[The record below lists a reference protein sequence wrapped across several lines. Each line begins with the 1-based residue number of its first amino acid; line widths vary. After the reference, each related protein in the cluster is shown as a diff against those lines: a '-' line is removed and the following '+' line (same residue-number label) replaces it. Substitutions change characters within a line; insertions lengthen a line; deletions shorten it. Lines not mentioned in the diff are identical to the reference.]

1 MTDIAFL
8 LSFFGSINNRCNAG
22 LFQARLWFLSVFLL
36 VSVTNRR
43 RTLFCLQALA
53 REGETDAANYLI
65 SQAENR
71 KEAVRAGLTGALQG
85 LQEKSFFDLWNEHR
99 DTMEGDQEF
108 RAEIAG
114 HIFMS
119 RADNSAIWNL
129 LQLMNTINFDM
140 DNKTVRSGLTNVLR
154 ATHELFRNLNNE
166 VLAENAGPV
175 EIARAIVRDA
185 EILTREL
192 K

>member
-1 MTDIAFL
+1 MPIFFFPEDGT
-8 LSFFGSINNRCNAG
+8 LSMPIIRYLIEEKKIRETMNNSPDEEKRS
-22 LFQARLWFLSVFLL
+22 WF
-36 VSVTNRR
+36 
-43 RTLFCLQALA
+43 LFCLQALA

-119 RADNSAIWNL
+119 RTDNSAIWNL